1 MATVRTD
8 PGLQLRPIVQVR
20 DLAASIAFYELLGAE
35 LIHGGRDSGWVLLQ
49 LGLVQIILVAGG
61 EAGVSLHFG
70 AGMPLE
76 QLERRLH
83 RAGYPV
89 AEVVSHHDFGEQL
102 RVRTPDGFDITISRR
117 E

>member
-1 MATVRTD
+1 MAIVRTD
-8 PGLQLRPIVQVR
+8 PGLQLRPVVHVR
-20 DLAASIAFYELLGAE
+20 DLVASIAFYELLGGE
-35 LIHGGRDSGWVLLQ
+35 LIHGGLDTGWVLLQ
-49 LGLVQIILVAGG
+49 LGTVQIVLAVDG
-61 EAGVSLHFG
+61 EAGVDLHFG
-70 AGMPLE
+70 AAMPLE

-89 AEVVSHHDFGEQL
+89 AEVATGRDFDDQL

>member
-8 PGLQLRPIVQVR
+8 PGLQLRPVVHVR
-20 DLAASIAFYELLGAE
+20 DLAASIAFYELLGGE
-35 LIHGGRDSGWVLLQ
+35 LIHGGPADGWVLLQ
-49 LGLVQIILVAGG
+49 LGTVQMVLAADG
-61 EAGVSLHFG
+61 EAGVDLHFG
-70 AGMPLE
+70 AAMPLE

-89 AEVVSHHDFGEQL
+89 GEVATDRDFGDQL

>member
-1 MATVRTD
+1 MAVVRTD
-8 PGLQLRPIVQVR
+8 PGLQLRPVVHVS
-20 DLAASIAFYELLGAE
+20 DLGASLAFYELLGAE
-35 LIHGGRDSGWVLLQ
+35 LIHGGADSGWVLLQ
-49 LGLVQIILVAGG
+49 LGTVQLVLAADG
-61 EAGVSLHFG
+61 ATGVDLHFG
-70 AGMPLE
+70 AAMPLE

-89 AEVVSHHDFGEQL
+89 AEVAIGRDFGDQL